1 MYTILH
7 IKMYANQKINFKFFY
22 FLKYTKKNSTPVW
35 DAVLTIKSKS

>member
-22 FLKYTKKNSTPVW
+22 FLKYTKKTAPRFGM
-35 DAVLTIKSKS
+35 LF